1 MSRCQ
6 RTTAVQVTL
15 CLLIL
20 LGGCAYKTTAG
31 ITGDRTFHA
40 TFDDVQHLVV
50 GHTVRLS
57 DVGVG
62 TVTSVDL
69 DGFDAV
75 IDFKVENGRDLPM
88 GTTASISATS
98 LLGENYVRLT
108 LPDDPGADLYEDG
121 DEIPTDGTDASFEE
135 LTLKLLTLLRAIN
148 GRDVATIVDSGAEAF
163 GGRGPQLRELIT
175 TVGDVTDGLT
185 TQSADLID
193 IVDSVAGA
201 GEVLVADIGSITN
214 AIDQVAE
221 ATGVLARQRDRVVET
236 LADLTAG
243 AKTLNSEVL
252 IPRRAQLDRILDRL
266 DPIAEVLAANR
277 GKVVELLEALRIAN
291 TVLPR
296 AIDRDEVLAYA
307 IFDRFVLPAGLGTL
321 NLGQVLPLSGADA
334 VTAMLSPRS
343 PLDQIEALLSPV
355 APSPAVTP

>member
-1 MSRCQ
+1 MSRSTRPIAVVALLCLFLGSCAY
-6 RTTAVQVTL
+6 RTTAGVS
-15 CLLIL
+15 
-20 LGGCAYKTTAG
+20 
-31 ITGDRTFHA
+31 GDRTFTA

-57 DVGVG
+57 DVAVG
-62 TVTSVDL
+62 TVTDVDL
-69 DGFDAV
+69 VGFEAV
-75 IDFKVENGRDLPM
+75 IDFEVEDDRNFPV

-108 LPDDPGADLYEDG
+108 LPENPGTDVYEDG
-121 DEIPTDGTDASFEE
+121 DEIPTDGADASFEE
-135 LTLKLLTLLRAIN
+135 LTLKLLTLLRAVN
-148 GRDVATIVDSGAEAF
+148 GRDVATIVDSGSEAL
-163 GGRGPQLRELIT
+163 GGRDPELRELIT

-185 TQSADLID
+185 TQSSDLIE

-201 GEVLVADIGSITN
+201 GEVLVADIDTLTG
-214 AIDQVAE
+214 AVDQVAE
-221 ATGVLARQRDRVVET
+221 ATGVLARQRDRIVET

-243 AKTLNSEVL
+243 AATLNTEVL
-252 IPRRAQLDRILDRL
+252 IPRREQLDRILDRL

-277 GKVVELLEALRIAN
+277 GKVVELLEAVRIAN

-296 AIDRDEVLAYA
+296 AIDRDEVIAYA
-307 IFDRFVLPAGLGTL
+307 IIDRFRLPGGLGTL
-321 NLGQVLPLSGADA
+321 DLGQLLPLAGADA

-355 APSPAVTP
+355 PQSPEVTP